1 MERVKY
7 THSEGVK
14 EKLRPKSIGNVI
26 RVLKLILVKKVWRD
40 WNLVFPEDVDDAFR
54 QRMARVQGSFSRED
68 SPNAPKFPDFPT
80 TGTCHI
86 TCSRMKGLI
95 SVGEWLSLVEHLVRD
110 QGVGGSN
117 PLSPTNKLIPI

>member
-40 WNLVFPEDVDDAFR
+40 WNLVFPEDVDRAFR
-54 QRMARVQGSFSRED
+54 QRMARVQGLFSRED
-68 SPNAPKFPDFPT
+68 SPNAHEVSGF
-80 TGTCHI
+80 
-86 TCSRMKGLI
+86 
-95 SVGEWLSLVEHLVRD
+95 
-110 QGVGGSN
+110 
-117 PLSPTNKLIPI
+117 